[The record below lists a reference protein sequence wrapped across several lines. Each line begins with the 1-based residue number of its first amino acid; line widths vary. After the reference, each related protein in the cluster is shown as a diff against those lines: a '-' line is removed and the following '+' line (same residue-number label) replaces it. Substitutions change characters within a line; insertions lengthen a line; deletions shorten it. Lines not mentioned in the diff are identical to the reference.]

1 MLEPKA
7 VRRVEVI
14 TGNGSAAAVLQRRS
28 FAPGRGFGG
37 GAAAWADAIAT
48 VAPTGG
54 GADECQDERRL
65 LLRAVVETR
74 VAGGEALRLK
84 IYSANVSMVD
94 PR

>member
-65 LLRAVVETR
+65 F
-74 VAGGEALRLK
+74 VAGSCRDACGRRRSPETENLF
-84 IYSANVSMVD
+84 SQCVD
-94 PR
+94 G